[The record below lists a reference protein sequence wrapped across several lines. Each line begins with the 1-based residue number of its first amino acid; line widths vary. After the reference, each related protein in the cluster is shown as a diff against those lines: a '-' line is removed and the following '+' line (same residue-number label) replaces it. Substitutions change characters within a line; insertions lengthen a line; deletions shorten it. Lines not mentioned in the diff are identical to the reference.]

1 MKEVLAHIEK
11 KKREFAKL
19 PLFEYMRDTS
29 IDPRQRLAWAPCAAP
44 FAMGFAELNTNV
56 FRDEQTNDP
65 IQKIINEHTCEDDH
79 HWLWFLED
87 IKRLEINQELKFT
100 DALKFLWSEETRVP
114 RSVIY
119 ELYRYT
125 FEASTIQKL
134 VVIEVIEATGNIL
147 STTTALVTNDFEKIN
162 KTNLLYFGDIHLSVE
177 PGHVI
182 GIRKIDEYTK
192 DIQFEQQEIAY
203 YLNLVN
209 RIFDLFTELTNALLM
224 YAQKRQIQKFA
235 KSA

>member
-11 KKREFAKL
+11 KKQEFARL

-87 IKRLEINQELKFT
+87 IKRLQMNHELKFN
-100 DALKFLWSEETRVP
+100 DALRFLWSEETRVP

-119 ELYRYT
+119 ELYRCT
-125 FEASTIQKL
+125 FKAPTIQKL
-134 VVIEVIEATGNIL
+134 VVIEVVEATGNIL
-147 STTTALVTNDFEKIN
+147 STTTALVTKDFENIN
-162 KTNLLYFGDIHLSVE
+162 HKNLLYFGDVHLSVE

-182 GIRKIDEYTK
+182 GIKKIDEYTK
-192 DIQFEQQEIAY
+192 EIQFTQQNIVDY
-203 YLNLVN
+203 INLVDH
-209 RIFDLFTELTNALLM
+209 IFDLFTELINALLM
-224 YAQKRQIQKFA
+224 YAQKSQIQEFA